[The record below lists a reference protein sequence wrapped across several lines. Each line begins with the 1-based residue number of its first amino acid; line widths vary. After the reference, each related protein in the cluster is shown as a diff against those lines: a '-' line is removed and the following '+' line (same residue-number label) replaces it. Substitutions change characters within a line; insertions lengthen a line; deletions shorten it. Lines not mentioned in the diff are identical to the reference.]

1 MKKRIYIS
9 MLLLTF
15 LSVFLASSSLVFIF
29 YTKFENQ
36 VKSELKNKVVFLE
49 NILNQNDNNIQFI
62 QSTNLSLS
70 DIRISIISQKGIV
83 LYDNMSNS
91 AKMEN
96 HLQREEVI
104 EARKYGTG
112 ESKRFSNTLGME
124 TYYYSKKLSDGT
136 ILRVSKTTNSIY
148 SMFLNSLHISMLI
161 ILLILILN
169 HFLAKNLTKKII
181 EPINNIN
188 LNTTETI
195 YNELSPL
202 IRTITHQRNEIETH
216 LYEVKSKAE
225 TITAITENMKE
236 GIILIDKDGMILSA
250 NKSASAIFNLTSSFG
265 KNIVEISRNIEII
278 EHVKSALK
286 GVRADI
292 TINISGSIYSTFFSP
307 VPDNGAII
315 LLLDITERMQSEKMR
330 REFSAN
336 VSHELKTP
344 LTSIS
349 GYAEMLENDM
359 VKPDDINL
367 FAGKIKDEST
377 RLLNLIDDII
387 MLSRLDE
394 TEDKN
399 DFETVDLSVVT
410 EEVMENLKNKAK
422 KSEVLLRSAIEPVA
436 IKANRQMMFELLYN
450 LTDNAIKYN
459 KTEGLVNISIST
471 EQGKTK
477 IVVSDTGI
485 GIPQQHI
492 NRIFERFYRIDKS
505 HSKKTGGT
513 GLGLSIVKHIVN
525 YHNGTIEIDSNEDI
539 GTNITVI
546 L

>member
-1 MKKRIYIS
+1 MKKRIYLN

-15 LSVFLASSSLVFIF
+15 LSVFLVSSSLVFIF
-29 YTKFENQ
+29 YTKFSNQ
-36 VKSELKNKVVFLE
+36 VTSELKSKAIFIE
-49 NILNQNDNNIQFI
+49 NILNQNDNNIKFM
-62 QSTNLSLS
+62 QSINLPLS
-70 DIRISIISQKGIV
+70 DIRISIISQKGTV

-96 HLQREEVI
+96 HLHREEVV
-104 EARKYGTG
+104 EALKYGTG

-136 ILRVSKTTNSIY
+136 ILRVSKTINSIY
-148 SMFLNSLHISMLI
+148 NMFLNSLYVSIFI

-188 LNTTETI
+188 LNTTEAV
-195 YNELSPL
+195 YDELSPL
-202 IRTITHQRNEIETH
+202 IRTITHQRSEIETH
-216 LYEVKSKAE
+216 LHEVKSKAE
-225 TITAITENMKE
+225 TITAISENMKE
-236 GIILIDKDGMILSA
+236 GIILIDKNGTILSA
-250 NKSASAIFNLTSSFG
+250 NKSASNIFNLTVPIG
-265 KNIVEISRNIEII
+265 KNIVEISRNVEII
-278 EHVKSALK
+278 EHAKSALK
-286 GVRADI
+286 GIRSDI
-292 TINISGSIYSTFFSP
+292 TTNIAGCVYSTFFSP

-315 LLLDITERMQSEKMR
+315 LLLDITERVQSEKIR

-349 GYAEMLENDM
+349 GYAEMLENNM
-359 VKPDDINL
+359 VKSDDINL

-399 DFETVDLSVVT
+399 DFEAIDLSAIVD
-410 EEVMENLKNKAK
+410 EVMENLKSKAQ
-422 KSEVLLRSAIEPVA
+422 KSKVSLKATIEPVTV
-436 IKANRQMMFELLYN
+436 KANKQMMFELLYN

-459 KTEGLVNISIST
+459 KTDGLVNISVSN
-471 EQGKTK
+471 EQGKVK
-477 IVVSDTGI
+477 IIISDTGI
-485 GIPQQHI
+485 GIPNQHI

-525 YHNGTIEIDSNEDI
+525 YHEGTIEIDSSEGI
-539 GTNITVI
+539 GTNITI
-546 L
+546 ML